1 MKITFRP
8 ASVEDCKMIREW
20 IKINEFTRH
29 WYYFD
34 KIPRLSTLETKM
46 SKKLKLSKVVIQLLN
61 VLSKMVRLF
70 QTTRFLMAMKTK

>member
-8 ASVEDCKMIREW
+8 ATVEDCKMIREW

-46 SKKLKLSKVVIQLLN
+46 SKKMKEQNTRANQVLITN
-61 VLSKMVRLF
+61 VSIR
-70 QTTRFLMAMKTK
+70 